1 MDWKIQFLQDQG
13 IPGKKTSGRCMPPKA
28 LESVWPCEGSDFTG
42 WVGLIYFHMHFVTG
56 FVTCFPLYKQIW
68 GPGSS
73 TESQINTLG
82 LQLLG
87 ASLMLSSAARECWR

>member
-1 MDWKIQFLQDQG
+1 
-13 IPGKKTSGRCMPPKA
+13 MPPKA

-56 FVTCFPLYKQIW
+56 FVTCFPLYKQIL